1 MRISTSMM
9 HSNAL
14 SAMMRRQSDV
24 SKTQTELSS
33 GQRVQKP
40 SDDPVAAVRIMQL
53 EQSKSAN
60 TQYGATINAAS
71 SRLSQEEQSLTDTQ
85 NILQRVRELA
95 IQSNSA
101 TLNAADRK
109 TIVVELGHLNNQ
121 LLSIANR
128 KDANG
133 EYVFAGLSSGVQPF
147 TLDANNAISFAGTD
161 AARSLQI
168 GDSQFVQDG
177 DSGQQVF
184 MGIPQGNGVFVTA
197 ANAANTGTGVLSSS
211 VIDASAWLPDQYTLR
226 FTSPTDWYVETPL
239 NVVMSGSNYV
249 AGSPIT
255 FNGVQLAVSGT
266 PAAGDSFSISPSGTE
281 DVFTTINNLSSAL
294 SSLSTTTASQALFQN
309 RMNNALQQLDQAQ
322 ANVLGIRTSVGARL
336 AMLESIDTTRQDSAL
351 QIDTSLSALRDV
363 DYAEAISRLT
373 QQSTG
378 LQAAQQS
385 YMKIAQLSLFNYL

>member
-147 TLDANNAISFAGTD
+147 TLDANNAVSFAGTD

-184 MGIPQGNGVFVTA
+184 MSIPQGNGVFVTA

-255 FNGVQLAVSGT
+255 FNGVQLAISGT

-294 SSLSTTTASQALFQN
+294 NSLSTTTASQALFQN

>member
-147 TLDANNAISFAGTD
+147 TLDANNAVSFAGTD

-184 MGIPQGNGVFVTA
+184 MSIPQGNGVFVTA

-239 NVVMSGSNYV
+239 NLVISGSNYV

-255 FNGVQLAVSGT
+255 FNGVQLAISGT

-281 DVFTTINNLSSAL
+281 DVFTTINTLSSAL
-294 SSLSTTTASQALFQN
+294 NSLSTTTASQALFQN

>member
-385 YMKIAQLSLFNYL
+385 YMKIAQLSLFNNL